1 MTSTEAD
8 LEQLI
13 PRDGEATPPAYV
25 DGRPWDPLLLYASYR
40 VLLAGLFAGLHFSGL
55 GPKLLGSFD
64 AKLFAQSS
72 IGYLVLAALGLALVA
87 RRKPEFGVQ
96 VALMLLIDIVAL
108 TLMMHA
114 SSGLPSGL
122 GMLLA
127 IPVAAGSVLVAGE
140 MALLYAA
147 LAALSVLGE
156 QIFAQWFALFGD
168 THYTQAGI
176 HGTVFFTTALVARW
190 LASHLRESEAIAAQ
204 RGLDLANLAQLN
216 DYIIRRLQSGVVV
229 VDADARIRLINT
241 SARTLLGLPEHAQP
255 HDLAELSGEL
265 AERLRAWRADPTTG
279 TGTLRS
285 AEADSDILLRFARL
299 GVSADS
305 GTLIFIDDSSSV
317 MRQMVQMKQASLGRL
332 TGSIAHE
339 IRNPLGAISHAAQ
352 LLGES
357 ASLATGDARLIEI
370 IRQHTGRVNGIIES
384 VLQLSRRSGSRPE
397 TLLLAQSVQGF
408 VAEFSRGE
416 EIEAAQLITEI
427 EPDETQ
433 ISFDPVQLNQILWNL
448 CSNAL
453 RYGRPTDGSTPTI
466 TLRGGRTAGIRGPYL
481 EVCDTGPGLD
491 EATAEQAFEPF
502 FTTDSRGSGLGLY
515 ISRALCEH
523 NFARLDYLR
532 PVSGGSC
539 FRIRFAE
546 PTPPDATP

>member
-1 MTSTEAD
+1 MTTAEAE
-8 LEQLI
+8 LERLL
-13 PRDGEATPPAYV
+13 PRGQEHTPPAYV

-64 AKLFAQSS
+64 ARLFAQSS

-96 VALMLLIDIVAL
+96 VALMLLVDIAAL

-127 IPVAAGSVLVAGE
+127 IPVAAGGVLVAGE

-147 LAALSVLGE
+147 LAALSILGE
-156 QIFAQWFALFGD
+156 QIYAQWFALFGD

-190 LASHLRESEAIAAQ
+190 LASHLRQSEAIAAQ

-255 HDLAELSGEL
+255 RDLAELSPEL
-265 AERLRAWRADPTTG
+265 TERLRDWRVDPAAG
-279 TGTLRS
+279 SGTLCL
-285 AEADSDILLRFARL
+285 AEAESGILPRFARL
-299 GVSADS
+299 GVSPDS
-305 GTLIFIDDSSSV
+305 GTLIFLDDSSSV

-357 ASLATGDARLIEI
+357 ESLAAGDARLIEI

-397 TLLLAQSVQGF
+397 TLPLTQAVQGF
-408 VAEFSRGE
+408 ISEFVRGE
-416 EIEAAQLITEI
+416 AVDPGQLSSEV
-427 EPDETQ
+427 EPGDTQ
-433 ISFDPVQLNQILWNL
+433 ISFDPVQLNQVLWNL
-448 CSNAL
+448 CGNAL
-453 RYGRPTDGSTPTI
+453 RYGRPVDGSEARI
-466 TLRGGRTAGIRGPYL
+466 TLRGGRTSGIRGPYL
-481 EVCDTGPGLD
+481 EVCDNGPGLD

-515 ISRALCEH
+515 IARALCEH

-532 PVSGGSC
+532 RASGGSC

-546 PTPPDATP
+546 PTPPDTTP

>member
-1 MTSTEAD
+1 VTTAEAD
-8 LEQLI
+8 LERLLPHDRESA
-13 PRDGEATPPAYV
+13 PRAYV

-55 GPKLLGSFD
+55 GPRLLGSFD

-72 IGYLVLAALGLALVA
+72 IGYLVIAALGLALVA
-87 RRKPEFGVQ
+87 RRKPDFGVQ
-96 VALMLLIDIVAL
+96 VALMLLVDIVAL

-114 SSGLPSGL
+114 SSGVPSGL

-127 IPVAAGSVLVAGE
+127 IPVAAGGVLVAGE

-147 LAALSVLGE
+147 LAALSILGE
-156 QIFAQWFALFGD
+156 QIFAQWFALFDD

-176 HGTVFFTTALVARW
+176 HGMVFFTTALAARW
-190 LASHLRESEAIAAQ
+190 LAGHLRQSEAIAAQ

-229 VDADARIRLINT
+229 ADGDGHIRLVNT

-255 HDLAELSGEL
+255 HELEDLSPEL
-265 AERLRAWRADPTTG
+265 AERLQAWRRDPTAG
-279 TGTLRS
+279 GGTLRI
-285 AEADSDILLRFARL
+285 AEVDSDILPRFARL
-299 GVSADS
+299 GASTGS
-305 GTLIFIDDSSSV
+305 GTLIFLDDSSSV

-357 ASLATGDARLIEI
+357 ASLDAGDARLIEI
-370 IRQHTGRVNGIIES
+370 IRQHTGRVNSIIES

-397 TLLLAQSVQGF
+397 TLPLGSTVRSFIG
-408 VAEFSRGE
+408 EFSRGE
-416 EIEAAQLITEI
+416 QVEPDRFVTEI
-427 EPDETQ
+427 EPGDTQ
-433 ISFDPVQLNQILWNL
+433 ISFDPVQLNQVLWNL
-448 CSNAL
+448 CGNAL
-453 RYGRPTDGSTPTI
+453 RYGRPDSGGMPTI
-466 TLRGGRTAGIRGPYL
+466 TLSGGRSTGIRGPYL
-481 EVCDTGPGLD
+481 EVCDDGPGLD

-515 ISRALCEH
+515 IARALCEH
-523 NFARLDYLR
+523 NFARLDYLQ
-532 PVSGGSC
+532 PASGGSC

-546 PTPPDATP
+546 PTPPEATP